1 MILGVNPLEDLF
13 TAAETFAS
21 NGFENDATNFSK
33 NEIDIALR

>member
-13 TAAETFAS
+13 AAETFAS

-33 NEIDIALR
+33 KEIDIAIR